1 MKPQTVEIADGVFFV
16 HSEMVNWVLLTD
28 GDAVSVIDTGYP
40 GQRGAVE
47 ESIRAIGRDPHGI
60 EAVLI
65 THAHVDHIGSAQYL
79 SDTYGAPVLVHPDEV
94 AHARRECHE
103 VATPW
108 DVLGNIWRPGVLP
121 WAIKLIR
128 LGGTAKYGID
138 SPTPMP
144 VPGALTCP
152 GAPVP
157 VLAPGHTSGHT
168 IYHLPD
174 RGVVISGDALI
185 TGHLTSRV
193 SGPQLLPQ
201 WFDHDRGT
209 ATESLRII
217 GELDADILLPGHG
230 PIHRGS
236 VAEAAATARER
247 VGAAR

>member
-1 MKPQTVEIADGVFFV
+1 MKPVEIADGVYFV
-16 HSEMVNWVLLTD
+16 HTEMVNWVLLTE
-28 GDAVSVIDTGYP
+28 GDAVTVIDTGYP
-40 GQRGAVE
+40 AQRGDVE
-47 ESIRAIGRDPHGI
+47 DSIRAIGRVPRGI

-65 THAHVDHIGSAQYL
+65 THAHVDHVGSAQYL
-79 SDTYGAPVLVHPDEV
+79 AETYGAPVLVHPDEV

-108 DVLGNIWRPGVLP
+108 DVLSNIWRPGVLS
-121 WAIKLIR
+121 WATKLIR

-185 TGHLTSRV
+185 TGHLTSQV
-193 SGPQLLPQ
+193 AGPQLLPQ
-201 WFDHDRGT
+201 WFDHDRGM
-209 ATESLRII
+209 AAESLRII

-247 VGAAR
+247 GGGAP